1 MAFER
6 QAITELTIHPDVLSE
21 IIRRVGSL
29 FPSDHSED
37 GFAFF
42 RPDYLVDTVRDAAL
56 VTISNNHP
64 AHEGPSV
71 GYLLRWGSD
80 FIYVAQLS
88 LQPYRTYRITKA
100 SMGARSRR
108 LEFQQ
113 LFDEA
118 LSGENPTSH
127 AVFV

>member
-1 MAFER
+1 MTFER
-6 QAITELTIHPDVLSE
+6 QAIAKLTIHPDVLSE

-29 FPSDHSED
+29 YPSGD
-37 GFAFF
+37 GEGFSFF
-42 RPDYLVDTVRDAAL
+42 HREYLLDIARDAAL
-56 VTISNNHP
+56 VTIANNHP
-64 AHEGPSV
+64 SYEGPGT

-88 LQPYRTYRITKA
+88 SQPYRTFRITKA
-100 SMGARSRR
+100 SMGARLRR

-118 LSGENPTSH
+118 LCGESPASH